1 MNMIADPIAQF
12 WASGKDLKEEGV
24 FNASLKRLLTDVR
37 KTLPDTDPLAKSI
50 DRRDRSNVMAKIA
63 VEKDLIELGEILL
76 LDLKLRI

>member
-1 MNMIADPIAQF
+1 MIADPIAQF